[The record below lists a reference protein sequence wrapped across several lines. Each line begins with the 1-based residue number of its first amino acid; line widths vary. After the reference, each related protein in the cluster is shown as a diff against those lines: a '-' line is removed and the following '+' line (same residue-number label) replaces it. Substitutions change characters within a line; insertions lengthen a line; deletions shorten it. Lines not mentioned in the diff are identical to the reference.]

1 MRKFV
6 YVLSVIAILSI
17 TLIIVFLPKSD
28 SIQTIELK
36 PIKTFGGIDVPE
48 EAILSSPSDM
58 VISEEGEI
66 IVSDSRENK
75 IFIFDADGHVVNK
88 IGRPG
93 KGPGELQGPRFI
105 AVDGDAIKVFE
116 AANNRIHYFSKNGQS
131 LRMIPCKFSVSIG
144 SFIFGVNED
153 VFFATNGFRTEHL
166 IRHYRET
173 GDKLDPIGKIEGHS
187 FQIYEMLKIR
197 DALIKKDIP
206 DAVKNEIMLIIAP
219 EGRLY
224 AVFQALP
231 LIKIYSPEGKLEEV
245 AQLNLPEFEKAR
257 IRCSQNN
264 LAGKQK
270 GSPGFWGLRFWRDGV
285 ITDSGDLI
293 LLISDPDK
301 MILYRFNKDGKLV
314 LRYECVEDNIRMVAL
329 HGSYLWAYGR
339 ETQIFYQLKIEE

>member
-1 MRKFV
+1 MKKFI
-6 YVLSVIAILSI
+6 YILLTIAILSI
-17 TLIIVFLPKSD
+17 ALVIIFLPKSD
-28 SIQTIELK
+28 SIKTTELK

-66 IVSDSRENK
+66 IVSDSRENQ
-75 IFIFDADGHVVNK
+75 IFIFDTDGNVVNK

-93 KGPGELQGPRFI
+93 KGPGELQGPGFI
-105 AVDGDAIKVFE
+105 VIKNDTIKVFE
-116 AANNRIHYFSKNGQS
+116 RGNNRIHYFLKNGQS

-144 SFIFGVNED
+144 SFIFGINED
-153 VFFATNGFRTEHL
+153 VFFATNGFRTAHL
-166 IRHYRET
+166 IRHYLET
-173 GDKLDPIGKIEGHS
+173 GEKLDPIGEIEGHS

-197 DALIKKDIP
+197 DALIKKDVP
-206 DAVKNEIMLIIAP
+206 DALKNDIMLIFAP

-231 LIKIYSPEGKLEEV
+231 LIKIYSPSGELEEV

-257 IRCSQNN
+257 IRCSEDN
-264 LAGKQK
+264 LEGKQK
-270 GSPGFWGLRFWRDGV
+270 GSPGFWPLRFWRDGV
-285 ITDSGDLI
+285 ITESGDLI

-301 MILYRFNKDGKLV
+301 MILYRFSKDGKLI

-339 ETQIFYQLKIEE
+339 ETQIFYQFKIEK